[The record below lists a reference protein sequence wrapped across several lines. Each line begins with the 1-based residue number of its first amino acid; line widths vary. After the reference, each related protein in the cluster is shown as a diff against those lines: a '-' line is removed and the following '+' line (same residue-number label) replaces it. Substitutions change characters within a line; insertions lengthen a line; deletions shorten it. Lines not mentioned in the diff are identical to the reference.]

1 MKTTAVITHIS
12 NWLSDYAKSTVS
24 KGFVIGISGGIDSA
38 VVSTLC
44 AMTKMKTIAV
54 SLPLNNTDDQDDL
67 SMDHGDW
74 LSNKYKNVRAALCW
88 NKELALLSKSHNN
101 ANIVCIPA

>member
-38 VVSTLC
+38 VTSTIV
-44 AMTKMKTIAV
+44 AKTG
-54 SLPLNNTDDQDDL
+54 LPLICVEMPIHQQKEQVERGKK
-67 SMDHGDW
+67 HIKW
-74 LSNKYKNVRAALCW
+74 LKKNFQNV
-88 NKELALLSKSHNN
+88 S
-101 ANIVCIPA
+101 